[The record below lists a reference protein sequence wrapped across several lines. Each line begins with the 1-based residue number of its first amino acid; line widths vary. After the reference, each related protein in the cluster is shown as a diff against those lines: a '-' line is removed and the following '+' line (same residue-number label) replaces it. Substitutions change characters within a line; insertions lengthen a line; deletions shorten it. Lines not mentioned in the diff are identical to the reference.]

1 MDFIGIIPAH
11 KKSERFPEKALYK
24 INKYSIIQNV
34 YMSVS
39 KSKLL
44 SNLYVATDCLK
55 IKKQIEDIKG
65 KVILTKE
72 KHSNGSLR
80 CFEAY
85 EKKGRNHDYLIN
97 IQGDQPFINYKI
109 IDEMIKFTE
118 SNKPKILTTGFPLL
132 EKEKKDENSVKTYVL
147 NNTCINFSRQNICEE
162 NVFKHIGI
170 YFFKDEIIDEIKN
183 LKQTKREEKE
193 KLEQLRWLQNNY
205 KIHFKKSIYDVI
217 SVNSKEDLLDL

>member
-11 KKSERFPEKALYK
+11 KKSKRFPEKALYK

-34 YMSVS
+34 YMSIR

-65 KVILTKE
+65 KVILTEK

-85 EKKGRNHDYLIN
+85 EKKGKKYDYLIN

-109 IDEMIKFTE
+109 IDAMIKFTE

-147 NNTCINFSRQNICEE
+147 NKT
-162 NVFKHIGI
+162 
-170 YFFKDEIIDEIKN
+170 
-183 LKQTKREEKE
+183 
-193 KLEQLRWLQNNY
+193 
-205 KIHFKKSIYDVI
+205 
-217 SVNSKEDLLDL
+217 